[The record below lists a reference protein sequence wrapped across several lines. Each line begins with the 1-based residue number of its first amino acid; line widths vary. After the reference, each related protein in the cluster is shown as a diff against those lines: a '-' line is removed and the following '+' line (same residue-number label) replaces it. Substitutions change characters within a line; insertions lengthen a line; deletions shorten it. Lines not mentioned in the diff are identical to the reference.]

1 MAFVIYLFFSSDP
14 SQTGFPF
21 PGDGQWP
28 THAGHYSNYLGH
40 TLQTTAFA
48 TCPQIDV
55 SSHDSSH
62 ATPQAT
68 PTGTVNSPI
77 SYSF

>member
-1 MAFVIYLFFSSDP
+1 MFLNYFLMLYKYFSDP
-14 SQTGFPF
+14 SQAGFTF

-40 TLQTTAFA
+40 TLQTTAFS

-55 SSHDSSH
+55 SPHDSGH

-68 PTGTVNSPI
+68 PTGRINSQI
-77 SYSF
+77 